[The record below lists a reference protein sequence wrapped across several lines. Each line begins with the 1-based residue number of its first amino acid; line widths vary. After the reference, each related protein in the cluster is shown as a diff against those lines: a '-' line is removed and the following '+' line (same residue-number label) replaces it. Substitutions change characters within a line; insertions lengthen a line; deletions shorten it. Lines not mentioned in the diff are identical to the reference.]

1 MKPDS
6 VTFVNVLSAC
16 CHAGLVDEGRKY
28 FNSMSQCYQITP
40 VTEHYGC
47 MADLV
52 GRAGHLEEVKDLI
65 SKMPIT
71 PDATVWGCFLGACII
86 HNNTELGEYAAEH
99 LFELDWK
106 NAATYVVLSN
116 IYASVGRWDGIE
128 KLRKTMKDRG
138 IKPTTGCSWIEV
150 NKRVH
155 AFLARNGLHPL

>member
-1 MKPDS
+1 M
-6 VTFVNVLSAC
+6 V
-16 CHAGLVDEGRKY
+16 
-28 FNSMSQCYQITP
+28 
-40 VTEHYGC
+40 
-47 MADLV
+47 DLV
-52 GRAGHLEEVKDLI
+52 GHAGHLEEVKELI
-65 SKMPIT
+65 RKMPIT
-71 PDATVWGCFLGACII
+71 PDATVWGCLLGACII

-116 IYASVGRWDGIE
+116 IYALVGRWDGIE

-138 IKPTTGCSWIEV
+138 IKPTARCSWIEV